1 MNDYIK
7 LRVDMSP
14 CNETATDI
22 MAAMLAENE
31 YESFEPDSTG
41 LTAYVRA
48 EAFDAA
54 KVAEAVDNFIL
65 PDITLTTATE
75 LVKGR
80 DWNAEWE
87 RNYFK
92 PIVIDGRCVIHST
105 FHTDTPTCEYDIVI
119 NPKMAFGTG
128 HHATTSQVVAQ
139 LLHIDL
145 DRQTVI
151 DMGTG
156 TGILAIL
163 AAMRGAAHVTAI
175 EIDAFAVE
183 NAREHVALNGQS
195 DKIAVIH
202 GDATALEGIEPKADI
217 FIANINR
224 NIIMHDMHL
233 YVEAMKEHATMILS
247 GFYER
252 DIPMIM
258 RVAKPFGFS
267 ELTHTT
273 DNEWACLVLRR

>member
-14 CNETATDI
+14 CDETATDI
-22 MAAMLAENE
+22 MAAMLAECE
-31 YESFEPDSTG
+31 YESFEPDATG
-41 LTAYVRA
+41 VTAYVRA
-48 EAFDAA
+48 EAFDVA
-54 KVAEAVDNFIL
+54 KVDDVVNNFIL
-65 PDITLTTATE
+65 PDIKLSTSTE
-75 LVKGR
+75 LVEGR

-92 PIVIDGRCVIHST
+92 PIVIDGRCAIHST
-105 FHTDTPTCEYDIVI
+105 FHTDIPQCEYDIVI

-139 LLHIDL
+139 LLHTDL
-145 DRQTVI
+145 NQQSVI

-175 EIDAFAVE
+175 EIDQFAVD
-183 NAREHVALNGQS
+183 NAREHVELNNQTHA
-195 DKIAVIH
+195 ITVIH
-202 GDATALEGIEPKADI
+202 GDASALKDVEPCDI

-224 NIIMHDMHL
+224 NIIMHDMQL
-233 YVEAMKEHATMILS
+233 YASAMKKHATMILS
-247 GFYER
+247 GFYEH

-258 RVAKPFGFS
+258 KVAKPLGFT

-273 DNEWACLVLRR
+273 DNDWACLVIRR

>member
-14 CNETATDI
+14 CDETATDI
-22 MAAMLAENE
+22 MAAMLAECE
-31 YESFEPDSTG
+31 YESFEPDADG
-41 LTAYVRA
+41 VTAYVRA
-48 EAFDAA
+48 EAYDAA
-54 KVAEAVDNFIL
+54 KVSEVIDNFML
-65 PDITLTTATE
+65 PGIKLTPSTE
-75 LVKGR
+75 LVEGR

-92 PIVIDGRCVIHST
+92 PIVIDGRCAIHST
-105 FHTDTPTCEYDIVI
+105 FHTDIPSCEYDIVI

-139 LLHIDL
+139 LLRTDL
-145 DRQTVI
+145 TGLTVT

-163 AAMRGAAHVTAI
+163 AAMRGASHVTAI

-183 NAREHVALNGQS
+183 NAREHVELNRQ
-195 DKIAVIH
+195 AHAVTVIH
-202 GDATALEGIEPKADI
+202 GDASALRDTAPCDI

-233 YVEAMKEHATMILS
+233 YAAAMREHGTMILS

-258 RVAKPFGFS
+258 RVAKPLGFA
-267 ELTHTT
+267 EHTHTT
-273 DNEWACLVLRR
+273 DNDWACLVLKR